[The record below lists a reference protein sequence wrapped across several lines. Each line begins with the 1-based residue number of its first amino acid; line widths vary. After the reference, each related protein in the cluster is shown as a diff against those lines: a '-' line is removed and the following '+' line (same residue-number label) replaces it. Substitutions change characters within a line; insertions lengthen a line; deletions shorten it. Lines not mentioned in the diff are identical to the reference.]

1 MDRVLY
7 WRHRHLPCVQH
18 CRVRKQIPTRRA
30 FTMSARLRER
40 AALW

>member
-7 WRHRHLPCVQH
+7 WRHHHLLCVQH
-18 CRVRKQIPTRRA
+18 SHVRGQTPTRRS